1 MAEVR
6 TGADPRARGVSGKK
20 GYANSITLCIF
31 LVFIPKTMV
40 QVWEIALQ
48 ATAYCARGYRTNVAK
63 QDKYLVLLGYCSYE
77 MFQSCS

>member
-6 TGADPRARGVSGKK
+6 TGADPRARGVPGKR
-20 GYANSITLCIF
+20 GYVNSVTLCIF
-31 LVFIPKTMV
+31 LIFIAKTMV

-63 QDKYLVLLGYCSYE
+63 QGKYLVLLACCGYK